1 MQTATQ
7 LRCRFEVSMEEFEF
21 DVGGAPVVFSNKKTA
36 PYNPLNRPKI
46 CFKKCILC
54 LIGFA
59 MLVIVS
65 IFISKFIFCKWWH
78 NYISLDE
85 KYLVVIFTLIDS
97 LIYCSIFLKR
107 SLIWFVH
114 LYQHYAPDRIRLKCV
129 FEPSCSE
136 YMILSIEKYGAIKG
150 LIKGC
155 IRLLRCHPPNGG
167 RDEP

>member
-1 MQTATQ
+1 MIILKQVN
-7 LRCRFEVSMEEFEF
+7 LSKNF
-21 DVGGAPVVFSNKKTA
+21 PFSAKILSVHIIHNK
-36 PYNPLNRPKI
+36 ND
-46 CFKKCILC
+46 
-54 LIGFA
+54 
-59 MLVIVS
+59 
-65 IFISKFIFCKWWH
+65 
-78 NYISLDE
+78 LDE
-85 KYLVVIFTLIDS
+85 KYFVIIFTLIDS

>member
-7 LRCRFEVSMEEFEF
+7 LRCRFGINMEEFEF
-21 DVGGAPVVFSNKKTA
+21 DVGGAPVVFSNKKPA

-46 CFKKCILC
+46 NFKKCILC
-54 LIGFA
+54 LIGF
-59 MLVIVS
+59 VILITISIVTSKLMFYEWVHNYVS
-65 IFISKFIFCKWWH
+65 LNEKYFIF
-78 NYISLDE
+78 
-85 KYLVVIFTLIDS
+85 IFTLTTS
-97 LIYCSIFLKR
+97 FIYCSVFLKR
-107 SLIWFVH
+107 SLIWLVH

-150 LIKGC
+150 VIKGC

-167 RDEP
+167 RDDP